1 MGQDCL
7 IAEIADDNIR
17 YIVVKFDDNSDHK
30 ILSKKIFKNNGIKKG
45 KILDFELTAKKINED
60 INDLEKESDN
70 IFKNISLVINE
81 SEISCTNIS
90 GFKIL
95 NGSKVEKRDLEY
107 ILNEAQISI
116 SQNQENNSVLHII
129 NSNFILDKI
138 KKNKIPLNLHGDHLS
153 LNMTFIS
160 LPKNNLKNTKA
171 LFDNSDLK
179 IDRIIIKPLA
189 CGINLL
195 NKNKKNKDFLLINFD
210 KELSSV
216 SFFEDSTL
224 VFTKIFPF
232 GTNSIIHDIS
242 KLCSINENEIRLLIK
257 KIDFTSTINEKRYI
271 DKSFFT
277 ESKFKKLTIQH
288 VKEIINARIIEML
301 DFLLNKNINL
311 KHVRKKILNIDIFF
325 EDKEVLKY
333 LGKLFH
339 ENLRLDKMKTQIE
352 LMHLDDFF
360 ALSGA
365 AELIDKGWDKEAIP
379 LIKVKKSIISRF
391 FERFFKN

>member
-1 MGQDCL
+1 MSQNSL

-17 YIVVKFDDNSDHK
+17 YIIVKFDENSNYK
-30 ILSKKIFKNNGIKKG
+30 ILSKKIFENNGIKKG
-45 KILDFELTAKKINED
+45 KILDFEYTAKKINED
-60 INDLEKESDN
+60 IKDLEKNSGN

-81 SEISCTNIS
+81 PEISCTNLS
-90 GFKIL
+90 GFKVL

-116 SQNQENNSVLHII
+116 SQNQENNSFLHII

-160 LPKNNLKNTKA
+160 LPKNNLKNIKA

-179 IDRIIIKPLA
+179 IDRIISKPLA
-189 CGINLL
+189 CGINVL
-195 NKNKKNKDFLLINFD
+195 NQNKKNKDFLLINFD
-210 KELSSV
+210 KECSSV
-216 SFFEDSTL
+216 SLFEDTAL

-232 GTNSIIHDIS
+232 GTNSIIQDIN
-242 KLCSINENEIRLLIK
+242 KLCSINKNEIRSLIK
-257 KIDFTSTINEKRYI
+257 EIDFARTISEKRYL
-271 DKSFFT
+271 DKSFFV
-277 ESKFKKLTIQH
+277 ESKFKKLRIQH
-288 VKEIINARIIEML
+288 VKEIINARIVEML
-301 DFLLNKNINL
+301 DYLFNKNINL
-311 KHVRKKILNIDIFF
+311 KHIRKKILNIDIFF
-325 EDKEVLKY
+325 EDKEVLKH

-339 ENLRLDKMKTQIE
+339 ENLRADKMKTQIE
-352 LMHLDDFF
+352 LMHLDTFF

-365 AELIDKGWDKEAIP
+365 AELIYKGWDKEAIP

>member
-1 MGQDCL
+1 MSQDCL

-70 IFKNISLVINE
+70 VFKNISLVINE
-81 SEISCTNIS
+81 SEISCTNLS

-160 LPKNNLKNTKA
+160 LPKNNLKNINA

-179 IDRIIIKPLA
+179 IDRIISKPLA

-242 KLCSINENEIRLLIK
+242 KLCSINENEIRSLIK

>member
-1 MGQDCL
+1 MSPDSL
-7 IAEIADDNIR
+7 IAEIVDDNVR
-17 YIVVKFDDNSDHK
+17 YVIVKFDENSDHK
-30 ILSKKIFKNNGIKKG
+30 ILFKKIFKNNGIKKG
-45 KILDFELTAKKINED
+45 KILDFDHTAKKINED
-60 INDLEKESDN
+60 IKDLEKESGN

-81 SEISCTNIS
+81 TEISCTNLS

-107 ILNEAQISI
+107 ILNEAQTSI

-129 NSNFILDKI
+129 NSNFVLDKI
-138 KKNKIPLNLHGDHLS
+138 KKNKIPLNLHGDNLS

-160 LPKNNLKNTKA
+160 LPKNNLKNIKA

-189 CGINLL
+189 CGINIL

-210 KELSSV
+210 KEFSSV
-216 SFFEDSTL
+216 SLFEDSAL
-224 VFTKIFPF
+224 IFTKIFPF
-232 GTNSIIHDIS
+232 GTNSIIKDIS

-257 KIDFTSTINEKRYI
+257 EIDFSKVISEKRYI
-271 DKSFFT
+271 DKSFFI

-301 DFLLNKNINL
+301 DYLFNKNINL
-311 KHVRKKILNIDIFF
+311 KHARDKILNIDIFF
-325 EDKEVLKY
+325 EDKEVLKH

-339 ENLRLDKMKTQIE
+339 ENLRVDEMKTQIK

-360 ALSGA
+360 ALLGA
-365 AELIDKGWDKEAIP
+365 AELIYKGWDKEAIP

>member
-1 MGQDCL
+1 MSQDCL
-7 IAEIADDNIR
+7 IAEIADDKIR

-30 ILSKKIFKNNGIKKG
+30 ILLKKIFKNNGIKKG

-60 INDLEKESDN
+60 INDLEKESHN
-70 IFKNISLVINE
+70 VFKNISLVINE
-81 SEISCTNIS
+81 SEISCTNLS

-160 LPKNNLKNTKA
+160 LPKNNLKNINA

-179 IDRIIIKPLA
+179 IDRIISKPLA

-242 KLCSINENEIRLLIK
+242 KLCSINENEIRPLIK

-277 ESKFKKLTIQH
+277 ESKFKKLTIKH
-288 VKEIINARIIEML
+288 VKEILNARIIEML

-339 ENLRLDKMKTQIE
+339 ENLRIDEMKTQIE

-379 LIKVKKSIISRF
+379 LTKVKKSIISRF

>member
-1 MGQDCL
+1 MSQDCL

-17 YIVVKFDDNSDHK
+17 YIVVKFDENSDHK

-70 IFKNISLVINE
+70 VFKNISLVINE
-81 SEISCTNIS
+81 SEISCTNLS
-90 GFKIL
+90 GFKLL

-116 SQNQENNSVLHII
+116 SQNQETNSVLHII
-129 NSNFILDKI
+129 NSNYILDKT
-138 KKNKIPLNLHGDHLS
+138 KKKKIPLNLHGDHLS

-160 LPKNNLKNTKA
+160 LPKNNLKNINA

-179 IDRIIIKPLA
+179 IDRIISKPLA

-195 NKNKKNKDFLLINFD
+195 NKNNKDFLLINFD

-216 SFFEDSTL
+216 SFFEDSAL

-242 KLCSINENEIRLLIK
+242 KLCSINENEIRSLIK
-257 KIDFTSTINEKRYI
+257 EVDFTSTINEKRHI
-271 DKSFFT
+271 DKTFFT

-301 DFLLNKNINL
+301 DFLFNKNINL
-311 KHVRKKILNIDIFF
+311 KYVRKKILNIDIFF

-339 ENLRLDKMKTQIE
+339 ENLRHDEMKTQIE

>member
-1 MGQDCL
+1 MGQDSL
-7 IAEIADDNIR
+7 IAEIVDDKVR
-17 YIVVKFDDNSDHK
+17 YVVVEFDENSVHK

-45 KILDFELTAKKINED
+45 KILDFDHTAKKINED
-60 INDLEKESDN
+60 IKDLEKDSGN

-81 SEISCTNIS
+81 PEISCTNLS

-138 KKNKIPLNLHGDHLS
+138 KKNKIPLNLHGDNLS

-160 LPKNNLKNTKA
+160 LPKNNLKNIKA

-179 IDRIIIKPLA
+179 IDRIISKPIA
-189 CGINLL
+189 CGINIL

-210 KELSSV
+210 KELSSI
-216 SFFEDSTL
+216 SLFENSAL

-232 GTNSIIHDIS
+232 GTNSIIQDIS
-242 KLCSINENEIRLLIK
+242 KLCSINENEIRQIIK
-257 KIDFTSTINEKRYI
+257 EIDFTSTISEKKYI
-271 DKSFFT
+271 DESFFR

-288 VKEIINARIIEML
+288 VKEIIKARVIEML
-301 DFLLNKNINL
+301 DYLFNKNINL
-311 KHVRKKILNIDIFF
+311 KHVREKILNVDIFF
-325 EDKEVLKY
+325 EDKEVLKH

-339 ENLRLDKMKTQIE
+339 ENLTVDEMKTQIE
-352 LMHLDDFF
+352 LMHLDTFF

-365 AELIDKGWDKEAIP
+365 AELIYKGWDKEAIP

-391 FERFFKN
+391 FERFF

>member
-1 MGQDCL
+1 MSQDCL
-7 IAEIADDNIR
+7 IAEIAADNLR
-17 YIVVKFDDNSDHK
+17 YVVVKLDENSNHK
-30 ILSKKIFKNNGIKKG
+30 ILSKKVFQNNGIEKG
-45 KILDFELTAKKINED
+45 KIIDFEHTAKKINQD
-60 INDLEKESDN
+60 IKDLEKESGN

-81 SEISCTNIS
+81 PEISCTNLS

-116 SQNQENNSVLHII
+116 SRNQENYTVLHII
-129 NSNFILDKI
+129 NSNFLLDKI

-160 LPKNNLKNTKA
+160 LPKNNLKNIKA

-179 IDRIIIKPLA
+179 IDRVISRPLA
-189 CGINLL
+189 CGINAL
-195 NKNKKNKDFLLINFD
+195 NKKRKKEDFLLINFE
-210 KELSSV
+210 KEFSNISL
-216 SFFEDSTL
+216 FEDSAL

-232 GTNSIIHDIS
+232 GTNSIIHDIA
-242 KLCSINENEIRLLIK
+242 KLCSLNENEIRPLIQE
-257 KIDFTSTINEKRYI
+257 IDFTSTINQKRYI
-271 DKSFFT
+271 DKSFFK

-301 DFLLNKNINL
+301 DYLFNKNINI
-311 KHVRKKILNIDIFF
+311 KYIKKKILSIDIFF
-325 EDKEVLKY
+325 EDKEILKH

-339 ENLRLDKMKTQIE
+339 DNLRVDETKTQIE
-352 LMHLDDFF
+352 LIHSDDFF

-365 AELIDKGWDKEAIP
+365 AELIYKGWDKEAIP